1 MDLPNYTDYGKMY
14 EMNPGAFWQAQQQ
27 VDLAQMFQDQ
37 KLQQERSIA
46 EAKDLQ
52 NIFDRQ
58 NNPLKLEEQTLK
70 NQGLG
75 VDTRI
80 KTSTEPLAL
89 DAAQKEFIYKAS
101 KADLDGMEV
110 EAQRMAY
117 SPDPKVREQ
126 GVQLLTMHK
135 DFIKLREDAAI
146 EEGKQKRLFE
156 QQIKLQ
162 QMRDQAA
169 AKKAAARS
177 ANRAK
182 VAGLSADKQYAEYM
196 RLAQEA
202 QDAGDDEGA
211 AYYFGWAQKVNEGI
225 ANRRPDPNINKPDVG
240 SMGVPTIA
248 PKAPAQIPP
257 TRGGASPKPAPKVTA
272 PPAAVEYLKK
282 NPALREQFDAKYGAG
297 ASKSI
302 LGN

>member
-1 MDLPNYTDYGKMY
+1 MY
-14 EMNPGAFWQAQQQ
+14 QLKDR
-27 VDLAQMFQDQ
+27 DLAQMFQDQ
-37 KLQQERSIA
+37 KLQQERLATEKSGL
-46 EAKDLQ
+46 DNLFQQQ
-52 NIFDRQ
+52 ND
-58 NNPLKLEEQTLK
+58 PLKLEHQGLV
-70 NQGLG
+70 NRGLG

-80 KTSTEPLAL
+80 KEGTEGVRL
-89 DAAQKEFIYKAS
+89 DAEQKKYILSANQS
-101 KADLDGMEV
+101 DLDGMEI

-126 GVQLLTMHK
+126 GVQLLKMHK
-135 DFIKLREDAAI
+135 DFIKMRETAAI
-146 EEGKQKRLFE
+146 DEGKQKRLFE
-156 QQIKLQ
+156 QQLKLQ

-177 ANRAK
+177 ANGAK

-211 AYYFGWAQKVNEGI
+211 AYYFGWAQRVNEGI

-272 PPAAVEYLKK
+272 PAAAVEYLKK